1 MSDDAEMTEAVV
13 HLARDGRLLDG
24 MLAHNRVVRPPFG
37 WDDVLGAAEAEYG
50 RARDLAR
57 V

>member
-1 MSDDAEMTEAVV
+1 MTEAVV

-24 MLAHNRVVRPPFG
+24 MLSHNRVVRPSFG
-37 WDDVLGAAEAEYG
+37 WDDVLAAAEAQYA